1 MLNSVYLRL
10 LIFCQMKVFKTS
22 HSLVEY
28 LSNETRSIG
37 MVPTMGALHPGHLT
51 LIERAV
57 EENKRVLISIFVNPT
72 QFNDNND
79 LVNYPSSIVEDLLQ
93 IKKISKKILV
103 YIPKVD
109 DVYGNIVESK
119 SFDLA
124 GLDQVMEGKK
134 RSGHFQGV
142 ATVVA
147 FFLKTFTPDRAYFG
161 EKDFQQLLIIDYIN
175 RSLKLKTK
183 IIACPI
189 VREKNGL
196 AMSSRNSLLTVDQ
209 RKKASKLFEAL
220 QIAKSNARKIPY
232 SLLKTKINAFFEKQ
246 DKITLD
252 YFIIADPITLK
263 EIHLEQPFEQ
273 GRGFIAAYLGK
284 IRLID
289 NLDMS

>member
-1 MLNSVYLRL
+1 
-10 LIFCQMKVFKTS
+10 MKVFKTS

-183 IIACPI
+183 IIGCPI
-189 VREKNGL
+189 VREKDGL
-196 AMSSRNSLLTVDQ
+196 AMSSRNNLLTTDQ

>member
-1 MLNSVYLRL
+1 
-10 LIFCQMKVFKTS
+10 MKVFKTS

-183 IIACPI
+183 IIGCPI
-189 VREKNGL
+189 VREKDGL
-196 AMSSRNSLLTVDQ
+196 AMSSRNNLLTADQ

>member
-1 MLNSVYLRL
+1 
-10 LIFCQMKVFKTS
+10 MKVFKTS
-22 HSLVEY
+22 QSLVEY
-28 LSNETRSIG
+28 LSNETRSVG

-57 EENKRVLISIFVNPT
+57 EENKCVLISIFVNPT
-72 QFNDNND
+72 QFNDNTD

-109 DVYGNIVESK
+109 DVYGNLVESK

-124 GLDQVMEGKK
+124 GLDQVMEGKE

-183 IIACPI
+183 IIGCPI
-189 VREKNGL
+189 VREKDGL

-232 SLLKTKINAFFEKQ
+232 SSLKTKINAFFEKQ

-263 EIHLEQPFEQ
+263 EIHLEQPFDQ

>member
-1 MLNSVYLRL
+1 
-10 LIFCQMKVFKTS
+10 MKVFKTS
-22 HSLVEY
+22 QSLVEY
-28 LSNETRSIG
+28 LSNETRPIG
-37 MVPTMGALHPGHLT
+37 MVPTMGALHSGHLT

-57 EENKRVLISIFVNPT
+57 KENKSVLISIFVNPT
-72 QFNDNND
+72 QFNDKND
-79 LVNYPSSIVEDLLQ
+79 LVNYPSSVVEDLLQ

-103 YIPKVD
+103 YIPKEN

-124 GLDQVMEGKK
+124 GLDQVMEGEK

-147 FFLKTFTPDRAYFG
+147 YFLKTFTPDHAYFG
-161 EKDFQQLLIIDYIN
+161 EKDFQQLLIINYIN
-175 RSLKLKTK
+175 RSLNLKTK
-183 IIACPI
+183 IIGCPI
-189 VREKNGL
+189 VREKDGL
-196 AMSSRNSLLTVDQ
+196 AMSSRNILLTADQ

-220 QIAKSNARKIPY
+220 QIAKSNAKRIPY
-232 SLLKTKINAFFEKQ
+232 RSLKTTINSFFESQ

-252 YFIIADPITLK
+252 YFMIVDPNTLK
-263 EIHLEQPFEQ
+263 EIHLDQPVDR

>member
-1 MLNSVYLRL
+1 
-10 LIFCQMKVFKTS
+10 MKVFKTS

-183 IIACPI
+183 IIGCPI
-189 VREKNGL
+189 VREKDGL
-196 AMSSRNSLLTVDQ
+196 AMSSRNNLLTTDQ

-263 EIHLEQPFEQ
+263 EIHLEQPFEK